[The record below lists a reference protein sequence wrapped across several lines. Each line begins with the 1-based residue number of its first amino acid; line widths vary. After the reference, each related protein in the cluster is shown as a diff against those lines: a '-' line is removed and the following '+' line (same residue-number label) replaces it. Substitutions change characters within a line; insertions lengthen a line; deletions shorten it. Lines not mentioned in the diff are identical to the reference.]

1 MKKKYEIF
9 KLIGKGNYG
18 KAYLVKNLEDNNL
31 YVNKV
36 IDMSQFSKDQLE
48 NALREAEILKSL
60 QHPNIIRCIDFF
72 VDDKLLCLVT
82 EFADLGDLN
91 KIIKYQILSGYFFCE
106 EIILNWFTQLC
117 FAIKYIHSK
126 NILHRDLKLSNIFLT
141 SKGNIKL
148 GDFGIAK
155 ILSSKDDLAKTLVG
169 TPYYLSPEL
178 CLKKPYNHKSD
189 IWSLGCI
196 LYEMMYLKHAFEAD
210 SIGELVLNILQGNFN
225 TKINAGFSDGV
236 VNLLKSILVINTK
249 IRPSIDDIL
258 NSQILQ
264 KYITMNVIK
273 LCEKLPESTFDEIFY
288 DKKNKNNKKKDK
300 DNKENKNSKCI
311 EKYNINKIKNNNDL
325 KGLKINY
332 NNNKNKIKDNIE
344 TTNKN
349 LDYRKKNE

>member
-31 YVNKV
+31 YVNKI
-36 IDMSQFSKDQLE
+36 IDMSQFSKEQLE

-60 QHPNIIRCIDFF
+60 KHPNIIRCIDFF

-82 EFADLGDLN
+82 EFADLGDLS

-106 EIILNWFTQLC
+106 EIILNWFVQLC

-210 SIGELVLNILQGNFN
+210 SIGELVINILEGNFN
-225 TKINAGFSDGV
+225 LNINAGFSEGV
-236 VNLLKSILVINTK
+236 IDLVKSILVIDANK
-249 IRPSIDDIL
+249 RPSVDEIL
-258 NSQILQ
+258 KSKTLE
-264 KYITMNVIK
+264 KYITINLIR
-273 LCEKLPESTFDEIFY
+273 LCEKLPKSVFEEVIN
-288 DKKNKNNKKKDK
+288 KNKNENKKA
-300 DNKENKNSKCI
+300 KE
-311 EKYNINKIKNNNDL
+311 
-325 KGLKINY
+325 
-332 NNNKNKIKDNIE
+332 KNK
-344 TTNKN
+344 KN
-349 LDYRKKNE
+349 LLNK

>member
-18 KAYLVKNLEDNNL
+18 KAYLVKNTEDNNL

-141 SKGNIKL
+141 SKRNIKL

-196 LYEMMYLKHAFEAD
+196 LYEMMYLKHAFEAE

-225 TKINAGFSDGV
+225 TKINAGFSNDV

-258 NSQILQ
+258 NSKVLQ
-264 KYITMNVIK
+264 KYITMNVIR
-273 LCEKLPESTFDEIFY
+273 LCEQLPESTFDEIFY
-288 DKKNKNNKKKDK
+288 DKESKNKDNNNKNKK
-300 DNKENKNSKCI
+300 NKEKYDLSKL
-311 EKYNINKIKNNNDL
+311 KIKDNDL
-325 KGLKINY
+325 KGLKIDFNI
-332 NNNKNKIKDNIE
+332 NKNKIKENKDINEIKNNNI
-344 TTNKN
+344 
-349 LDYRKKNE
+349 DI

>member
-18 KAYLVKNLEDNNL
+18 KAYLVKNKEDNNL

-36 IDMSQFSKDQLE
+36 IDMSQFSKEQLE
-48 NALREAEILKSL
+48 SALREAEILKSL
-60 QHPNIIRCIDFF
+60 KHPNIIRCIDFY

-106 EIILNWFTQLC
+106 EIILNWFVQLC

-155 ILSSKDDLAKTLVG
+155 ILSSKDELAKTLVG

-225 TKINAGFSDGV
+225 TKINAGFSEDV
-236 VNLLKSILVINTK
+236 IKLLKSILVINTK
-249 IRPSIDDIL
+249 IRPSIDQIL
-258 NSQILQ
+258 NAKVLQ
-264 KYITMNVIK
+264 KYIRMNAIR
-273 LCEKLPESTFDEIFY
+273 LCEKLPESVFNDIFKNKTNILKEDEN
-288 DKKNKNNKKKDK
+288 KKNN
-300 DNKENKNSKCI
+300 ENKSI
-311 EKYNINKIKNNNDL
+311 IK
-325 KGLKINY
+325 
-332 NNNKNKIKDNIE
+332 
-344 TTNKN
+344 
-349 LDYRKKNE
+349 

>member
-1 MKKKYEIF
+1 MQRKYKIC

-18 KAYLVKNLEDNNL
+18 KAYLVKSLLDNNL
-31 YVNKV
+31 YVNKI
-36 IDMSQFSKDQLE
+36 IDMSQFTKEQLE
-48 NALREAEILKSL
+48 NALHEAEILKSL

-72 VDDKLLCLVT
+72 VDEKKLCLVT
-82 EFADLGDLN
+82 EYADLGDLS
-91 KIIKYQILSGYFFCE
+91 KIIRYQILSGYFFCE

-155 ILSSKDDLAKTLVG
+155 ILSSKEDLAKTLVG

-210 SIGELVLNILQGNFN
+210 SIGELVMNILEGNYN
-225 TKINAGFSDGV
+225 LKINAGFNEDV
-236 VNLLKSILVINTK
+236 INLLKSILVIDANK
-249 IRPSIDDIL
+249 RPSIEDIL
-258 NSQILQ
+258 QFKVLK
-264 KYITMNVIK
+264 KYITLNVIR
-273 LCEKLPESTFDEIFY
+273 LCEKLNQKSIDEIVKLEKSNK
-288 DKKNKNNKKKDK
+288 DKNKKGKTKKLL
-300 DNKENKNSKCI
+300 KE
-311 EKYNINKIKNNNDL
+311 E
-325 KGLKINY
+325 
-332 NNNKNKIKDNIE
+332 
-344 TTNKN
+344 
-349 LDYRKKNE
+349 

>member
-1 MKKKYEIF
+1 MKKKYEIC

-18 KAYLVKNLEDNNL
+18 KAYLVKSIEDNNL
-31 YVNKV
+31 YVNKI
-36 IDMSQFSKDQLE
+36 IDMSQFTKEQLE
-48 NALREAEILKSL
+48 SALHEAEILKSL

-72 VDDKLLCLVT
+72 VDNKKLCLVT
-82 EFADLGDLN
+82 EYADLGDLN

-106 EIILNWFTQLC
+106 EIILNWFVQLC

-155 ILSSKDDLAKTLVG
+155 ILTSKDDLAKTLVG

-210 SIGELVLNILQGNFN
+210 SIGELVINILEGNFN
-225 TKINAGFSDGV
+225 LNINAGFSDDV
-236 VNLLKSILVINTK
+236 INLVKSILIIDANK
-249 IRPSIDDIL
+249 RPSVDDIL
-258 NSQILQ
+258 KNKILD
-264 KYITMNVIK
+264 KYIMVNVIR
-273 LCEKLPESTFDEIFY
+273 LCEKLPKNVFKELFN
-288 DKKNKNNKKKDK
+288 KNKNKKDK
-300 DNKENKNSKCI
+300 
-311 EKYNINKIKNNNDL
+311 EKKNNR
-325 KGLKINY
+325 
-332 NNNKNKIKDNIE
+332 IK
-344 TTNKN
+344 K
-349 LDYRKKNE
+349 

>member
-1 MKKKYEIF
+1 MQRKYKIC

-18 KAYLVKNLEDNNL
+18 KAYLVKSLLDNNL
-31 YVNKV
+31 YVNKI
-36 IDMSQFSKDQLE
+36 IDMSQFTKEQLE
-48 NALREAEILKSL
+48 NALHEAEILKSL

-72 VDDKLLCLVT
+72 VDEKKLCLVT
-82 EFADLGDLN
+82 EYADLGDLS
-91 KIIKYQILSGYFFCE
+91 KIIRYQILSGYFFCE

-155 ILSSKDDLAKTLVG
+155 ILSSKEDLAKTLVG

-210 SIGELVLNILQGNFN
+210 SIGELVMNILEGNYN
-225 TKINAGFSDGV
+225 LKINAGFNEDV
-236 VNLLKSILVINTK
+236 INLLKSILVIDANK
-249 IRPSIDDIL
+249 RPSIEDIL
-258 NSQILQ
+258 QFKVLK
-264 KYITMNVIK
+264 KYITLNVIR
-273 LCEKLPESTFDEIFY
+273 LCEKLNQKSIDEIVKLEKSNK
-288 DKKNKNNKKKDK
+288 DKNKKGKTKKLLR
-300 DNKENKNSKCI
+300 E
-311 EKYNINKIKNNNDL
+311 EYYFYLNI
-325 KGLKINY
+325 
-332 NNNKNKIKDNIE
+332 
-344 TTNKN
+344 
-349 LDYRKKNE
+349 

>member
-18 KAYLVKNLEDNNL
+18 KAYLVKNKEDNNL

-196 LYEMMYLKHAFEAD
+196 LYEMMYLKHAFEAE

-225 TKINAGFSDGV
+225 TKINAGFSNDV

-249 IRPSIDDIL
+249 VRPSIDDIL
-258 NSQILQ
+258 NSKVLQ

-273 LCEKLPESTFDEIFY
+273 LCEQLPESTFDEIFY
-288 DKKNKNNKKKDK
+288 DKKSDNKDKNNKKKNE
-300 DNKENKNSKCI
+300 NKEKK
-311 EKYNINKIKNNNDL
+311 EKK
-325 KGLKINY
+325 
-332 NNNKNKIKDNIE
+332 E
-344 TTNKN
+344 
-349 LDYRKKNE
+349 

>member
-1 MKKKYEIF
+1 MKKKYEIC

-18 KAYLVKNLEDNNL
+18 KAYLVKNIEGNNL
-31 YVNKV
+31 YVNKI
-36 IDMSQFSKDQLE
+36 IDMSQFTKDQLE
-48 NALREAEILKSL
+48 SALHEAEILKSL

-72 VDDKLLCLVT
+72 VDNKKLCLVT
-82 EFADLGDLN
+82 EYADLGDLN

-155 ILSSKDDLAKTLVG
+155 ILKTKDDLAKTLVG

-210 SIGELVLNILQGNFN
+210 SIGELVVNILEGNFN
-225 TKINAGFSDGV
+225 LEINAGFSEGV
-236 VNLLKSILVINTK
+236 IDLVKSILVIDANK
-249 IRPSIDDIL
+249 RPSVDDIL
-258 NSQILQ
+258 KSKILD
-264 KYITMNVIK
+264 KYITVNLIR
-273 LCEKLPESTFDEIFY
+273 LCEKVPKNVFEEIC
-288 DKKNKNNKKKDK
+288 KKKKDK
-300 DNKENKNSKCI
+300 NK
-311 EKYNINKIKNNNDL
+311 D
-325 KGLKINY
+325 
-332 NNNKNKIKDNIE
+332 NNNKNKNFLKLKD
-344 TTNKN
+344 K
-349 LDYRKKNE
+349 

>member
-1 MKKKYEIF
+1 MQRKYKIC

-18 KAYLVKNLEDNNL
+18 KAYLVKSLLDNNL
-31 YVNKV
+31 YVNKI
-36 IDMSQFSKDQLE
+36 IDMSQFTKEQLE
-48 NALREAEILKSL
+48 NALHEAEILKSL

-72 VDDKLLCLVT
+72 VDEKKLCLVT
-82 EFADLGDLN
+82 EYADLGDLS
-91 KIIKYQILSGYFFCE
+91 KIIRYQILSGYFFCE

-155 ILSSKDDLAKTLVG
+155 ILSSKEDLAKTLVG

-210 SIGELVLNILQGNFN
+210 SIGELVMNILEGNYN
-225 TKINAGFSDGV
+225 LKINAGFNEDV
-236 VNLLKSILVINTK
+236 INLLKSILVIDANK
-249 IRPSIDDIL
+249 RPSIEDIL
-258 NSQILQ
+258 QFKVLK
-264 KYITMNVIK
+264 KYITLNVIR
-273 LCEKLPESTFDEIFY
+273 LCEKLNQKSIDEIVKLEKSNNY
-288 DKKNKNNKKKDK
+288 KNKKGKNKKLL
-300 DNKENKNSKCI
+300 KE
-311 EKYNINKIKNNNDL
+311 E
-325 KGLKINY
+325 
-332 NNNKNKIKDNIE
+332 
-344 TTNKN
+344 
-349 LDYRKKNE
+349 

>member
-1 MKKKYEIF
+1 MQRKYKIC

-18 KAYLVKNLEDNNL
+18 KAYLVKSLLDNNL
-31 YVNKV
+31 YVNKI
-36 IDMSQFSKDQLE
+36 IDMSQFTKEKLE
-48 NALREAEILKSL
+48 NALHEAEILKSL

-72 VDDKLLCLVT
+72 VDEKKLCLVT
-82 EFADLGDLN
+82 EYADLGDLS
-91 KIIKYQILSGYFFCE
+91 KIIRYQILSGYFFCE

-155 ILSSKDDLAKTLVG
+155 ILSSKEDLAKTLVG

-210 SIGELVLNILQGNFN
+210 SIGELVMNILEGNYN
-225 TKINAGFSDGV
+225 LKINAGFNEDV
-236 VNLLKSILVINTK
+236 INLLKSILVIDANK
-249 IRPSIDDIL
+249 RPSIEDIL
-258 NSQILQ
+258 QFKVLK
-264 KYITMNVIK
+264 KYITLNVIR
-273 LCEKLPESTFDEIFY
+273 LCEKLNQKSIDEIVKLEKSNK
-288 DKKNKNNKKKDK
+288 DKNKKGKTKKLL
-300 DNKENKNSKCI
+300 KE
-311 EKYNINKIKNNNDL
+311 E
-325 KGLKINY
+325 
-332 NNNKNKIKDNIE
+332 
-344 TTNKN
+344 
-349 LDYRKKNE
+349 

>member
-1 MKKKYEIF
+1 MKKKYKIC

-31 YVNKV
+31 YVNKI
-36 IDMSQFSKDQLE
+36 IDMSQFTKDQLE
-48 NALREAEILKSL
+48 SALHEAEILKSL

-72 VDDKLLCLVT
+72 VDNKKLCLVT
-82 EFADLGDLN
+82 EYADLGDLN

-126 NILHRDLKLSNIFLT
+126 NIIHRDLKLSNIFLT

-155 ILSSKDDLAKTLVG
+155 ILTSKDDLAKTLVG

-210 SIGELVLNILQGNFN
+210 SIGELVVNILEGNFN
-225 TKINAGFSDGV
+225 MNINAGFSEGV
-236 VNLLKSILVINTK
+236 INLVKKILVIDANK
-249 IRPSIDDIL
+249 RPSVDDIL
-258 NSQILQ
+258 KDKIL
-264 KYITMNVIK
+264 KNYIINNLIR
-273 LCEKLPESTFDEIFY
+273 LCEKLPKSAFDEIKNKKNKKVKQKNI
-288 DKKNKNNKKKDK
+288 DKEDDKNKNN
-300 DNKENKNSKCI
+300 I
-311 EKYNINKIKNNNDL
+311 
-325 KGLKINY
+325 
-332 NNNKNKIKDNIE
+332 
-344 TTNKN
+344 
-349 LDYRKKNE
+349 

>member
-60 QHPNIIRCIDFF
+60 RHPNIIRCIDFF

-82 EFADLGDLN
+82 EFADLGDLS

-106 EIILNWFTQLC
+106 EIILNWFVQLC

-155 ILSSKDDLAKTLVG
+155 ILSSKDELAKTLVG

-210 SIGELVLNILQGNFN
+210 SIGELVLNILQGNYN
-225 TKINAGFSDGV
+225 TNINAGFSDDV

-249 IRPSIDDIL
+249 IRPSINQIL
-258 NSQILQ
+258 NTKVLQ
-264 KYITMNVIK
+264 KYITMNAIK
-273 LCEKLPESTFDEIFY
+273 LCEKLPEAVFDKIV
-288 DKKNKNNKKKDK
+288 NNKKIGNKDV
-300 DNKENKNSKCI
+300 DDE
-311 EKYNINKIKNNNDL
+311 KNNNKRLD
-325 KGLKINY
+325 
-332 NNNKNKIKDNIE
+332 KIK
-344 TTNKN
+344 
-349 LDYRKKNE
+349 

>member
-1 MKKKYEIF
+1 MQRKYKIC

-18 KAYLVKNLEDNNL
+18 KAYLVKSLLDNNL
-31 YVNKV
+31 YVNKI
-36 IDMSQFSKDQLE
+36 IDMSQFTKEQLE
-48 NALREAEILKSL
+48 NALHEAEILKSL

-72 VDDKLLCLVT
+72 VDEKKLCLVT
-82 EFADLGDLN
+82 EYADLGDLS
-91 KIIKYQILSGYFFCE
+91 KIIRYQILSGYFFCE

-155 ILSSKDDLAKTLVG
+155 ILSSKEDLAKTLVG

-210 SIGELVLNILQGNFN
+210 SIGELVMNILEGNYN
-225 TKINAGFSDGV
+225 LKINAGFNEDV
-236 VNLLKSILVINTK
+236 INLLKSILVIDANK
-249 IRPSIDDIL
+249 RPSIEDIL
-258 NSQILQ
+258 QFKVLK
-264 KYITMNVIK
+264 KYITLNVIR
-273 LCEKLPESTFDEIFY
+273 LCEKLNQKSIDEIVKLEKSNNY
-288 DKKNKNNKKKDK
+288 RNKKGKNKKLL
-300 DNKENKNSKCI
+300 KE
-311 EKYNINKIKNNNDL
+311 E
-325 KGLKINY
+325 
-332 NNNKNKIKDNIE
+332 
-344 TTNKN
+344 
-349 LDYRKKNE
+349 

>member
-1 MKKKYEIF
+1 MQRKYKIC

-18 KAYLVKNLEDNNL
+18 KAYLVKSLLDNNL
-31 YVNKV
+31 YVNKI
-36 IDMSQFSKDQLE
+36 IDMSQFTKEQLE
-48 NALREAEILKSL
+48 NALHEAEILKSL

-72 VDDKLLCLVT
+72 VDEKKLCLVT
-82 EFADLGDLN
+82 EYADLGDLS
-91 KIIKYQILSGYFFCE
+91 KIIRYQILSGYFFCE

-155 ILSSKDDLAKTLVG
+155 ILSSKEDLAKTLVG

-210 SIGELVLNILQGNFN
+210 SIGELVMNILEGNYN
-225 TKINAGFSDGV
+225 LKINAGFNEDV
-236 VNLLKSILVINTK
+236 INLLKSILVIDANK
-249 IRPSIDDIL
+249 RPSIEDIL
-258 NSQILQ
+258 QFKVLK
-264 KYITMNVIK
+264 KYITLNVIR
-273 LCEKLPESTFDEIFY
+273 LCEKLNQKSIDEIVKLEKSNK
-288 DKKNKNNKKKDK
+288 DKNKKGKTKKLLT
-300 DNKENKNSKCI
+300 E
-311 EKYNINKIKNNNDL
+311 E
-325 KGLKINY
+325 
-332 NNNKNKIKDNIE
+332 
-344 TTNKN
+344 
-349 LDYRKKNE
+349 

>member
-1 MKKKYEIF
+1 MQRKYKIC

-18 KAYLVKNLEDNNL
+18 KAYLVKSLLDNNL
-31 YVNKV
+31 YVNKI
-36 IDMSQFSKDQLE
+36 IDMSQFTKEQLE
-48 NALREAEILKSL
+48 NALHEAEILKSL

-72 VDDKLLCLVT
+72 VDEKKLCLVT
-82 EFADLGDLN
+82 EYADLGDLS
-91 KIIKYQILSGYFFCE
+91 KIIRYQILSGYFFCE

-155 ILSSKDDLAKTLVG
+155 ILSSKEDLAKTLVG

-210 SIGELVLNILQGNFN
+210 SIGELVMNILEGNYN
-225 TKINAGFSDGV
+225 LKINAGFNEDV
-236 VNLLKSILVINTK
+236 INLLKSILVIDANK
-249 IRPSIDDIL
+249 RPSIEDIL
-258 NSQILQ
+258 QFKVLK
-264 KYITMNVIK
+264 KYITLNVIR
-273 LCEKLPESTFDEIFY
+273 LCEKLNQKSIDEIVKLEKSNNY
-288 DKKNKNNKKKDK
+288 RNKKGKTK
-300 DNKENKNSKCI
+300 KLLKE
-311 EKYNINKIKNNNDL
+311 E
-325 KGLKINY
+325 
-332 NNNKNKIKDNIE
+332 
-344 TTNKN
+344 
-349 LDYRKKNE
+349 

>member
-1 MKKKYEIF
+1 MKKKYEIC

-18 KAYLVKNLEDNNL
+18 KAYLVKSLEDNNL
-31 YVNKV
+31 YVNKI
-36 IDMSQFSKDQLE
+36 IDMSQFTKEQLE
-48 NALREAEILKSL
+48 SALHEAEILKSL

-72 VDDKLLCLVT
+72 VDDKKLCLVT
-82 EFADLGDLN
+82 EYADLGDLS

-106 EIILNWFTQLC
+106 EIILNWFVQLC

-155 ILSSKDDLAKTLVG
+155 ILTSKDDLAKTLVG

-210 SIGELVLNILQGNFN
+210 SIGELVMNILEGNYN
-225 TKINAGFSDGV
+225 LKINAGFNEDV
-236 VNLLKSILVINTK
+236 INLLKSILVIDANK
-249 IRPSIDDIL
+249 RPSIEDIL
-258 NSQILQ
+258 QFKVLK
-264 KYITMNVIK
+264 KYITLNVIR
-273 LCEKLPESTFDEIFY
+273 LCEKLNQKSIDEIVKLEKSNK
-288 DKKNKNNKKKDK
+288 DKNKKGKTKKLL
-300 DNKENKNSKCI
+300 KE
-311 EKYNINKIKNNNDL
+311 E
-325 KGLKINY
+325 
-332 NNNKNKIKDNIE
+332 
-344 TTNKN
+344 
-349 LDYRKKNE
+349 

>member
-1 MKKKYEIF
+1 MKKKYEIC

-18 KAYLVKNLEDNNL
+18 KAYLVKSLDDNNL
-31 YVNKV
+31 YVNKI
-36 IDMSQFSKDQLE
+36 IDMSQFTKEQLE
-48 NALREAEILKSL
+48 SALHEAEILKSL

-72 VDDKLLCLVT
+72 VDNKKLCLVT
-82 EFADLGDLN
+82 EYADLGDLS
-91 KIIKYQILSGYFFCE
+91 KIIIYQILSGYFFCE

-155 ILSSKDDLAKTLVG
+155 ILTSKDDLAKTLVG

-210 SIGELVLNILQGNFN
+210 SIGELVINILEGNFN
-225 TKINAGFSDGV
+225 MNINAGFSDEV
-236 VNLLKSILVINTK
+236 IKLVKSILIIDANK
-249 IRPSIDDIL
+249 RPSVDDIL
-258 NSQILQ
+258 KNKILE
-264 KYITMNVIK
+264 KYIIVNVIR
-273 LCEKLPESTFDEIFY
+273 LCEKLP
-288 DKKNKNNKKKDK
+288 KKVF
-300 DNKENKNSKCI
+300 E
-311 EKYNINKIKNNNDL
+311 EL
-325 KGLKINY
+325 
-332 NNNKNKIKDNIE
+332 NNKNK
-344 TTNKN
+344 
-349 LDYRKKNE
+349 KKNKIEKNKKALKKK

>member
-1 MKKKYEIF
+1 MQRKYKIC

-18 KAYLVKNLEDNNL
+18 KAYLVKSLLDNNL
-31 YVNKV
+31 YVNKI
-36 IDMSQFSKDQLE
+36 IDMSQFTKEQLE
-48 NALREAEILKSL
+48 NALHEAEILKSL

-72 VDDKLLCLVT
+72 VDEKKLCLVT
-82 EFADLGDLN
+82 EYADLGDLS
-91 KIIKYQILSGYFFCE
+91 KIIRYQILSGYFFCE

-155 ILSSKDDLAKTLVG
+155 ILSSKEDLAKTLVG

-210 SIGELVLNILQGNFN
+210 SIGELVMNILEGNYN
-225 TKINAGFSDGV
+225 LKINAGFNEDV
-236 VNLLKSILVINTK
+236 INLLKSILVIDANK
-249 IRPSIDDIL
+249 RPSIEDIL
-258 NSQILQ
+258 QFKVLK
-264 KYITMNVIK
+264 KYITLNVIR
-273 LCEKLPESTFDEIFY
+273 LCEKLNQKSIDEIVNFSFIFQIGASSFSFY
-288 DKKNKNNKKKDK
+288 IYLFLIISNFF
-300 DNKENKNSKCI
+300 
-311 EKYNINKIKNNNDL
+311 NII
-325 KGLKINY
+325 
-332 NNNKNKIKDNIE
+332 
-344 TTNKN
+344 
-349 LDYRKKNE
+349 

>member
-1 MKKKYEIF
+1 MKKKYKIC

-31 YVNKV
+31 YVNKI
-36 IDMSQFSKDQLE
+36 IDMSQFTKDQLE
-48 NALREAEILKSL
+48 SALHEAEILKSL

-72 VDDKLLCLVT
+72 VDNKKLCLVT
-82 EFADLGDLN
+82 EYADLGDLS

-126 NILHRDLKLSNIFLT
+126 NIIHRDLKLSNIFLT

-155 ILSSKDDLAKTLVG
+155 ILTSKDDLAKTLVG

-210 SIGELVLNILQGNFN
+210 SIGELVVNILEGNFN
-225 TKINAGFSDGV
+225 MNINAGFSEGV
-236 VNLLKSILVINTK
+236 INLVKKILVIDANK
-249 IRPSIDDIL
+249 RPSVDDIL
-258 NSQILQ
+258 KDKIL
-264 KYITMNVIK
+264 KNYIINNLIR
-273 LCEKLPESTFDEIFY
+273 LCEKLPKSAFDEIKNKKNKKVKQKNN
-288 DKKNKNNKKKDK
+288 DKEDDKNKNN
-300 DNKENKNSKCI
+300 I
-311 EKYNINKIKNNNDL
+311 
-325 KGLKINY
+325 
-332 NNNKNKIKDNIE
+332 
-344 TTNKN
+344 
-349 LDYRKKNE
+349 

>member
-1 MKKKYEIF
+1 MKKKYEIC

-18 KAYLVKNLEDNNL
+18 KAYLVKSKEDNNL
-31 YVNKV
+31 YVNKI

-48 NALREAEILKSL
+48 SALHEAEILKSL

-72 VDDKLLCLVT
+72 VDNKKLCLVT
-82 EFADLGDLN
+82 EYADLGDLN
-91 KIIKYQILSGYFFCE
+91 KIIKYQIISGYFFCE

-155 ILSSKDDLAKTLVG
+155 ILTSKDDLAKTLVG

-210 SIGELVLNILQGNFN
+210 SIGELVINILEGNFN
-225 TKINAGFSDGV
+225 LNINAGFSEGV
-236 VNLLKSILVINTK
+236 IDLVKSILVIDANK
-249 IRPSIDDIL
+249 RPSVDEIL
-258 NSQILQ
+258 KTKTLE
-264 KYITMNVIK
+264 KYITINLIR
-273 LCEKLPESTFDEIFY
+273 LCEKLPKSVFEEVVN
-288 DKKNKNNKKKDK
+288 KNK
-300 DNKENKNSKCI
+300 KENKKVK
-311 EKYNINKIKNNNDL
+311 E
-325 KGLKINY
+325 
-332 NNNKNKIKDNIE
+332 KNK
-344 TTNKN
+344 KN
-349 LDYRKKNE
+349 LLDK

>member
-1 MKKKYEIF
+1 MQRKYKIC

-18 KAYLVKNLEDNNL
+18 KAYLVKSLLDNNL
-31 YVNKV
+31 YVNKI
-36 IDMSQFSKDQLE
+36 IDMSQFTKEQLE
-48 NALREAEILKSL
+48 NALHEAEILKSL

-72 VDDKLLCLVT
+72 VDEKKLCLVT
-82 EFADLGDLN
+82 EYADLGDLS
-91 KIIKYQILSGYFFCE
+91 KIIRYQILSGYFFCE

-155 ILSSKDDLAKTLVG
+155 ILSSKEDLAKTLVG

-210 SIGELVLNILQGNFN
+210 SIGELVMNILEGNYN
-225 TKINAGFSDGV
+225 LKINAGFNEDV
-236 VNLLKSILVINTK
+236 INLLKSILVIDANK
-249 IRPSIDDIL
+249 RPSIEDIL
-258 NSQILQ
+258 QFKVLK
-264 KYITMNVIK
+264 KYITLNVIR
-273 LCEKLPESTFDEIFY
+273 LCEKLNQKSIDEIVKLEKSNK
-288 DKKNKNNKKKDK
+288 DKNKKLL
-300 DNKENKNSKCI
+300 KE
-311 EKYNINKIKNNNDL
+311 E
-325 KGLKINY
+325 
-332 NNNKNKIKDNIE
+332 
-344 TTNKN
+344 
-349 LDYRKKNE
+349 

>member
-1 MKKKYEIF
+1 MQRKYKIS

-18 KAYLVKNLEDNNL
+18 KAYLVKSLLDNNL
-31 YVNKV
+31 YVNKI
-36 IDMSQFSKDQLE
+36 IDMSQFTKEQLE
-48 NALREAEILKSL
+48 NALHEAEILKSL

-72 VDDKLLCLVT
+72 VDEKKLCLVT
-82 EFADLGDLN
+82 EYADLGDLS
-91 KIIKYQILSGYFFCE
+91 KIIRYQILSGYFFCE

-155 ILSSKDDLAKTLVG
+155 ILSSKEDLAKTLVG

-210 SIGELVLNILQGNFN
+210 SIGELVMNILEGNYN
-225 TKINAGFSDGV
+225 LKINAGFNEDV
-236 VNLLKSILVINTK
+236 INLLKSILVIDANK
-249 IRPSIDDIL
+249 RPSIEDIL
-258 NSQILQ
+258 QFKVLK
-264 KYITMNVIK
+264 KYITLNVIR
-273 LCEKLPESTFDEIFY
+273 LCEKLNQKSIDEIVKLEKSNK
-288 DKKNKNNKKKDK
+288 DKNKKGKTKKLLK
-300 DNKENKNSKCI
+300 KE
-311 EKYNINKIKNNNDL
+311 
-325 KGLKINY
+325 
-332 NNNKNKIKDNIE
+332 
-344 TTNKN
+344 
-349 LDYRKKNE
+349 